1 MRRRRAGFTIL
12 EVVVAVGI
20 TGLLVAFGVAALS
33 GISGFWSR
41 STGKISAEAQAR
53 YVMDQLAMD
62 LQSALYQDDG
72 KTWLVA
78 TIPQN
83 TTSNTLWSNANTTG
97 SAVKPA
103 NNAAGVGAPSLQAIS
118 TGLLSDNSATSPRF
132 GVAGTWLRFFTSK
145 RGTNVTTNAT
155 AIAENTSAPTAVSYQ
170 ILRRASTATAN
181 NLDRRYFFHRAEV
194 RPNGTGTGA
203 NQLGTLQAGFTI
215 NATAYEPAASSGTP
229 PVRSPAEIKFP
240 TLNTVLAENVIDF
253 GVRLYVYVPST
264 TTGQPVLTQIF
275 PSSNTDLTHT
285 ATLPPRVPNSANNYT
300 NCFPEVVD
308 VMVRVLTDEG
318 ARLLAAYEAAPQRL
332 TLPAGTGRTAQQYWW
347 DLALANSQVFTRRIV
362 LTPNPL

>member
-1 MRRRRAGFTIL
+1 MRSRRAGFTIL
-12 EVVVAVGI
+12 ELVVAVGI
-20 TGLLVAFGVAALS
+20 TALIAGFGVAALS
-33 GISGFWSR
+33 GVSGFWSR
-41 STGKISAEAQAR
+41 STGRISAESQAR
-53 YVMDQLAMD
+53 YVLDQLATD

-72 KTWLVA
+72 KTWMAA
-78 TIPQN
+78 TIPAN

-97 SAVKPA
+97 TAIKPA
-103 NNAAGVGAPSLQAIS
+103 NTAAGVGAPSLQAIAN
-118 TGLLSDNSATSPRF
+118 GNLADNSSTSPRF

-145 RGTNVTTNAT
+145 RGTNATTNAT
-155 AIAENTSAPTAVSYQ
+155 VTAENVSAPTAVSYQ

-194 RPNGTGTGA
+194 RPTGTGTGA
-203 NQLGTLQAGFTI
+203 NQLGTLQVGFDI
-215 NATAYEPAASSGTP
+215 TAAAYQPASSSGTP
-229 PVRSPAEIKFP
+229 PVRSPSEIKFP

-253 GVRLYVYVPST
+253 GVRLYIYVPSD

-275 PSSNTDLTHT
+275 PSSNTDLAHT
-285 ATLPPRVPNSANNYT
+285 ATLPPRVLNSANNYT

-318 ARLLAAYEAAPQRL
+318 ARILAGYEAAPQRL
-332 TLPAGTGRTAQQYWW
+332 LLPAGSGRTAQQYWW
-347 DLALANSQVFTRRIV
+347 DLAIANSQVFTRRIV